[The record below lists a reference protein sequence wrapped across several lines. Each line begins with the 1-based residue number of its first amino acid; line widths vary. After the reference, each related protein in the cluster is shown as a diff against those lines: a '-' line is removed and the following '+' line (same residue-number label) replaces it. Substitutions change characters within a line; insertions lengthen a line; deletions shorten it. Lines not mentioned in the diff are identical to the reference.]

1 MVPQTSRP
9 GIRFRN
15 EQSHQDQEGRNFQAN
30 ETARDEGR
38 ANGAGL
44 FCRLAIHFFPVYH
57 VMSTLCLEIN
67 IAGAQADKLS
77 WVGAN
82 HLEESIMSEHVALF
96 SDL

>member
-44 FCRLAIHFFPVYH
+44 FCRLAIHCFPVYH

>member
-1 MVPQTSRP
+1 MLKGNMVPQTSRP

-44 FCRLAIHFFPVYH
+44 FCRLAIQFFPCVSCH
-57 VMSTLCLEIN
+57 VDFVFGN
-67 IAGAQADKLS
+67 QRS
-77 WVGAN
+77 WSA
-82 HLEESIMSEHVALF
+82 SR
-96 SDL
+96 

>member
-44 FCRLAIHFFPVYH
+44 FCRLAIQFSPVYH
-57 VMSTLCLEIN
+57 VMSTLSLEIN
-67 IAGAQADKLS
+67 VAGAQADKLS
-77 WVGAN
+77 WFGAH
-82 HLEESIMSEHVALF
+82 HLEESIMSEHVVLF